1 MEERRNEKRH
11 CDRISSRS
19 AVCEDRRRPT
29 RGAAPTNTVA
39 GMAGERHSD
48 EYSGD
53 TVSSFKRFLPEFDQ
67 LKLKFSYRNMKFGQN
82 KSCREK
88 EDLQLSFWAKID
100 LELGS
105 RTKTRSNT
113 AK

>member
-1 MEERRNEKRH
+1 ME
-11 CDRISSRS
+11 
-19 AVCEDRRRPT
+19 
-29 RGAAPTNTVA
+29 AAPTNTVA

-67 LKLKFSYRNMKFGQN
+67 LKLQISYRNLEFDQN
-82 KSCREK
+82 KSCRVKGE
-88 EDLQLSFWAKID
+88 LQLSFWAEVD

-105 RTKTRSNT
+105 RRKTRSNI
-113 AK
+113 AKLKVTKRTRLALTTNLSP